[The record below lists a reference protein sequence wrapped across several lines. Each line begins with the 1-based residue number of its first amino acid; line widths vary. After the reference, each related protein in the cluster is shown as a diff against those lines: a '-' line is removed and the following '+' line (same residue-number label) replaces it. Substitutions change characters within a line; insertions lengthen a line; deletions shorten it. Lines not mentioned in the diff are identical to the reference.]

1 MIGGRE
7 QWIKIS
13 RALMS
18 GYPPLGSKKDVGKRH
33 RVRWFQC
40 QDNRGSELIKTDWA
54 DWTAEYRRLSMTRFY
69 EFPGPTFHL
78 TAEEGKCNGRLI

>member
-18 GYPPLGSKKDVGKRH
+18 GYAPLGSKKDVGKRH
-33 RVRWFQC
+33 RARWFQRLG
-40 QDNRGSELIKTDWA
+40 NRCSELIRTGRGRLGSS
-54 DWTAEYRRLSMTRFY
+54 AEGGQWHGSN
-69 EFPGPTFHL
+69 EFPGPTF
-78 TAEEGKCNGRLI
+78 I

>member
-40 QDNRGSELIKTDWA
+40 QDNRCSELIKTDW
-54 DWTAEYRRLSMTRFY
+54 
-69 EFPGPTFHL
+69 
-78 TAEEGKCNGRLI
+78 GRLDSRVQKVVNDTVLMSSQDPLFI